1 MRCLVFLPILLS
13 TVGLQAQTYYGNG
26 YTIVEGLDGN
36 SMDLNTPV
44 YKTITATSI
53 GGGLTQLLDG
63 SGWTLAAESNAD
75 PAIWR
80 LYSQP
85 YPEYKRT
92 LNPISLGKAL
102 EYLSGDAW
110 DLVVDPVNRL
120 ISYEVNHRYH
130 TVLAPTL
137 NTPSLYPTATETEYS
152 ATVSSLADEISIDYN
167 ATSELSLNDQR
178 LGRID
183 STTSKDTRSLKERR
197 LDSSLSQ
204 VSSFSPGQ
212 SSSNKHSVHS
222 VQAETITDQTSAQ
235 EGFDMG
241 IFLRNVQSKGGSR

>member
-1 MRCLVFLPILLS
+1 MRRLVFLPILLS
-13 TVGLQAQTYYGNG
+13 AVGLQAQTYYGNG

-53 GGGLTQLLDG
+53 GSGLTQLLDG

-80 LYSQP
+80 LYNQP

-92 LNPISLGKAL
+92 LNPIPLGKAL

-120 ISYEVNHRYH
+120 ISYEVNQRYH

-137 NTPSLYPTATETEYS
+137 NTPSLYPTATETEFP
-152 ATVSSLADEISIDYN
+152 ATVFSLAGEISN
-167 ATSELSLNDQR
+167 A
-178 LGRID
+178 
-183 STTSKDTRSLKERR
+183 TSKDTRSLKERR

-235 EGFDMG
+235 ESFDMG